1 MRRRAA
7 GPEERELR
15 VGAIPVTAALSALAG
30 SATTIVTA
38 WLRARAR
45 RLQSRDRSRRNAVR
59 DLPPGSRV
67 VDLGRHGVIIDVG
80 SKPGGPPGG

>member
-1 MRRRAA
+1 
-7 GPEERELR
+7 LR

-59 DLPPGSRV
+59 DLPPGSRI
-67 VDLGRHGVIIDVG
+67 VDLGRHGVIIEVG
-80 SKPGGPPGG
+80 SKPGGPLGG